1 MKLSAK
7 IALSVVLIVSLTV
20 SISGYAIVSSVFN
33 AQLEHQIVAA
43 ADETQLLCSV
53 LGTMAVERRSST
65 SATVTAQTLQETL
78 SISPFRDY
86 SLRLATPTAAQS
98 SSGETVDYQIV
109 RVKDGADTE
118 YEVVVTCRFSV
129 DREVYFLESRH
140 NVTELYQLRSQ
151 YLGIYKLVYL
161 IAVAV
166 SLVAGFALGALLTAP
181 IRNLSRSARQIAGG
195 NYSVR
200 ANVYTNDE
208 IGILASQFNHMAEEL
223 ERHIASLEL
232 ATQQQ
237 KDFTA
242 SFAHELKTPLT
253 SIIGY
258 ADTLRSRKLPEE
270 QQFEAAS
277 FIFSEG
283 RRLETMSH
291 SLLRLFSLE
300 NETPQMQRFS
310 ALALAQSVEES
321 MAYPMKQRQLV
332 LEVRVEDRMLVGEK
346 SLLEILLYNLLDNAR
361 KASKPG
367 SKITLLGVRTPE
379 GYCFAVKDRGRGIPP
394 EAIDRITEPFYMVDK
409 SRSRAEGGAGLGLA
423 LSQRIA
429 QLHGTRLHYES
440 KVGRGTV
447 VSFMLREV
455 AK

>member
-7 IALSVVLIVSLTV
+7 ITLSVVLIVSLTL
-20 SISGYAIVSSVFN
+20 SISGYAIVSSVFH
-33 AQLEHQIVAA
+33 AQLKHQITAA
-43 ADETQLLCSV
+43 VEENQLLCSV
-53 LGTMAVERRSST
+53 LGTMAVERRTST
-65 SATVTAQTLQETL
+65 SAQVTADTLQDTL

-86 SLRLATPTAAQS
+86 RLRLQ
-98 SSGETVDYQIV
+98 SGETGKNVDYQIV
-109 RVKDGADTE
+109 KMPEQGDDGYELVVKCG
-118 YEVVVTCRFSV
+118 FSV
-129 DREVYFLESRH
+129 DQSSYFLESRRD
-140 NVTELYQLRSQ
+140 VSDLYRLREQ
-151 YLGIYKLVYL
+151 YLLTYKIVYL
-161 IAVAV
+161 IALAV
-166 SLVAGFALGALLTAP
+166 SLLAGFGVSAVLTAP
-181 IRNLSRSARQIAGG
+181 IRNLSRSTRQIAGG

-200 ANVYTNDE
+200 ANVHSNDE
-208 IGILASQFNHMAEEL
+208 IGILASQFNRMTEEL

-300 NETPQMQRFS
+300 NEQPQLQRLS
-310 ALALAQSVEES
+310 TLQLAKNVEES

-332 LEVRVEDRMLVGEK
+332 LELRVEDRMVLGER

-361 KASKPG
+361 KASQPG
-367 SKITLLGVRTPE
+367 SKITLLGVRMQE

-394 EAIDRITEPFYMVDK
+394 EAINRITEPFFMVDK

-429 QLHGTRLHYES
+429 QLHGTQLHYES
-440 KVGRGTV
+440 KLGKGTV
-447 VSFMLREV
+447 VSFRLREV

>member
-7 IALSVVLIVSLTV
+7 ITLSVVLIVSLAV
-20 SISGYAIVSSVFN
+20 AISGYSIVSSVFE
-33 AQLEHQIVAA
+33 AQLSHQITAA
-43 ADETQLLCSV
+43 AEETQLMCSV
-53 LGTMAVERRSST
+53 LGTMAVERRASVSEK
-65 SATVTAQTLQETL
+65 VTQNTLEETL
-78 SISPFRDY
+78 KISPFRDY
-86 SLRLATPTAAQS
+86 RLRLTQPAAS
-98 SSGETVDYQIV
+98 AENMTYEIVTVP
-109 RVKDGADTE
+109 DGSE
-118 YEVVVTCRFSV
+118 MRYEVVLICRFSV
-129 DREVYFLESRH
+129 DASVYYLENRH
-140 NVTELYQLRSQ
+140 DVTDIYALRGQ
-151 YLGIYKLVYL
+151 YMSTLRLVYL
-161 IAVAV
+161 AAVAG
-166 SLVAGFALGALLTAP
+166 SLLAGFVLSAVLTAP

-200 ANVYTNDE
+200 ANVRTGDE
-208 IGILASQFNHMAEEL
+208 IGTLAAQFNHMTQEL
-223 ERHIASLEL
+223 ESHIQSLEL

-300 NETPQMQRFS
+300 NEAPKMQRFS
-310 ALALAQSVEES
+310 ALALAKGVEES
-321 MAYPMKQRQLV
+321 ISYPMRQRKLV
-332 LEVRVEDRMLVGEK
+332 LELRVEDAMITGER

-361 KASKPG
+361 KASEPG
-367 SKITLLGVRTPE
+367 SKITVLGTPTPA

-394 EAIDRITEPFYMVDK
+394 EAISRITEPFYMVDK

-423 LSQRIA
+423 LSKRIA
-429 QLHGTRLHYES
+429 QLHGARLHYES
-440 KVGRGTV
+440 IVGRGTV
-447 VSFMLREV
+447 VSFVLREV

>member
-7 IALSVVLIVSLTV
+7 ITLSVVLIVALTV
-20 SISGYAIVSSVFN
+20 SISGYAIVSSVFRF
-33 AQLEHQIVAA
+33 QLMHQITAA

-65 SATVTAQTLQETL
+65 SAKVTEETL
-78 SISPFRDY
+78 RETLTIAPFRDY
-86 SLRLATPTAAQS
+86 RLRLAQPTAPQDN
-98 SSGETVDYQIV
+98 VRYQIL
-109 RVKDGADTE
+109 RVSEGAGTV
-118 YEVVVTCRFSV
+118 YEVVVTCRFTV
-129 DREVYFLESRH
+129 DQEEYYLESRH
-140 NVTELYQLRSQ
+140 DVSSIFELRSQ
-151 YLGIYKLVYL
+151 YLGTYKLVYL

-166 SLVAGFALGALLTAP
+166 SLVTGFALSAVLTAP
-181 IRNLSRSARQIAGG
+181 IRNLSRSTRQIAGG

-200 ANVYTNDE
+200 ANVRSSDE
-208 IGILASQFNHMAEEL
+208 IGILASQFNHMTEEL

-310 ALALAQSVEES
+310 ALALARSVEES
-321 MAYPMKQRQLV
+321 VAFPMKQRQLV
-332 LEVRVEDRMLVGEK
+332 LELRVEDRVLFGEK

-361 KASKPG
+361 KASEPG
-367 SKITLLGVRTPE
+367 SKITLLGARTPE

-394 EAIDRITEPFYMVDK
+394 EAINRITEPFYMVDK

-429 QLHGTRLHYES
+429 QLHGTKLHYES
-440 KVGRGTV
+440 RVGRGTV

-455 AK
+455 VK

>member
-7 IALSVVLIVSLTV
+7 ITLSVVLIVSMAV
-20 SISGYAIVSSVFN
+20 AISGYSIVSSVFD
-33 AQLEHQIVAA
+33 AQLTHQITAA
-43 ADETQLLCSV
+43 AEETQLMCSV
-53 LGTMAVERRSST
+53 LGTMAVERRASVSEK
-65 SATVTAQTLQETL
+65 VTQNILEETL
-78 SISPFRDY
+78 KIAPFRDY
-86 SLRLATPTAAQS
+86 RLRLAQPGASAENMSYEIVTVPDG
-98 SSGETVDYQIV
+98 GEV
-109 RVKDGADTE
+109 R
-118 YEVVVTCRFSV
+118 YEVVLICRFSV
-129 DREVYFLESRH
+129 DASVYYLENRH
-140 NVTELYQLRSQ
+140 DVTDVYTLRGQ
-151 YLGIYKLVYL
+151 YMATLRLVYL
-161 IAVAV
+161 IAVAG
-166 SLVAGFALGALLTAP
+166 SLLAGFALSAVLTAP

-200 ANVYTNDE
+200 ANVRTGDE
-208 IGILASQFNHMAEEL
+208 IGTLAAQFNHMTQEL
-223 ERHIASLEL
+223 EHHIQSLEL

-283 RRLETMSH
+283 RRLEAMSH

-300 NETPQMQRFS
+300 NEAPKMQRFS
-310 ALALAQSVEES
+310 ALALAKSVEES
-321 MAYPMKQRQLV
+321 ISYPMRQRKLV
-332 LEVRVEDRMLVGEK
+332 MELRVEDALITGER

-361 KASKPG
+361 KASEPG
-367 SKITLLGVRTPE
+367 SKITVLGTPTPA

-394 EAIDRITEPFYMVDK
+394 EAISRITEPFYMVDK

-423 LSQRIA
+423 LSKRIA
-429 QLHGTRLHYES
+429 QLHGARLHYES
-440 KVGRGTV
+440 IVGRGTV
-447 VSFMLREV
+447 VSFVLREV